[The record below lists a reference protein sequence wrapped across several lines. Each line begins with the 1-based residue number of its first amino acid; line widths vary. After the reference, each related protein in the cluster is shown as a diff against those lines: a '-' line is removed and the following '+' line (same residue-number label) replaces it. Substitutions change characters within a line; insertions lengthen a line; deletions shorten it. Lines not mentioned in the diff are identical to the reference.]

1 MSLTRKDANQLKK
14 GNYLLVD
21 GAVCRVTSE
30 PQHSKSGKHGHAKMR
45 FDAENIYTGKK
56 SSCTMPAGESVDV
69 PNIEKRT
76 GQVISKSTDSVTVM
90 DAENFANFEVELP
103 NDEEMKNQLATDQ
116 TVEYWIVMDKK
127 LIVKIMS

>member
-1 MSLTRKDANQLKK
+1 MSVTRKDANQLKK

-21 GAVCRVTSE
+21 GEVCRITSE

-56 SSCTMPAGESVDV
+56 SSVVMPAGESVDV

-90 DAENFANFEVELP
+90 DTENFTNFEVELP
-103 NDEEMKNQLATDQ
+103 NDEEMKNNLAADQ
-116 TVEYWIVMDKK
+116 TVEYWLVMDKK
-127 LIVKIMS
+127 VIVKIMS